1 MKKEKNNSDK
11 VNKKEPMDDEML
23 TAVYLTAVNKQSPID
38 FTEMLKAHRKEEES
52 RRFFEHIEEL
62 VKHHSKV
69 ALKKEMSTNEV
80 EVEVPASLLRDD
92 VESFLRILEGTT
104 MKDRRGK
111 ELRILDR
118 STLPW
123 KFATKALAAYIAQ
136 VLIDKFPVTQS
147 FADIKTVAGYKCKNL
162 HSLLSDSGYPTGAKE
177 VDMAYKKYKEL
188 KNNVI

>member
-1 MKKEKNNSDK
+1 MRKEKNNSDK
-11 VNKKEPMDDEML
+11 VNEKEPMDDEML
-23 TAVYLTAVNKQSPID
+23 AEVYLTAVNKQNPID
-38 FTEMLKAHRKEEES
+38 FTEILKAHRKETET
-52 RRFFEHIEEL
+52 RQYIKRVEEL
-62 VKHHSKV
+62 VKPKSKV
-69 ALKKEMSTNEV
+69 TLKKEISTHEV

-92 VESFLRILEGTT
+92 VESFLRILERTT

-118 STLPW
+118 SSLPW